1 VVLVFGENCDEF
13 LVVSDTAA
21 SDELQQLVVSVTR
34 VNEFD
39 EVLSLTPC
47 YSSDCGTGQL
57 SEKGVVRVDE
67 LQQLNA
73 VDCQSAQAS
82 FVQRTNVTELRA
94 YIYTVTFYTQ

>member
-1 VVLVFGENCDEF
+1 MLLVLGENRGEF

-39 EVLSLTPC
+39 KVLSLMPC

-57 SEKGVVRVDE
+57 SEKRVVRVDE
-67 LQQLNA
+67 IQQLNA
-73 VDCQSAQAS
+73 VDSQGALAS
-82 FVQRTNVTELRA
+82 FVQRTNVRELRS
-94 YIYTVTFYTQ
+94 YICTGSFYTR